1 MKFLFIALFFI
12 SLMGAEGAQDDL
24 SIIAV
29 GEAESV
35 REKMAIPAPA
45 LTPRL
50 FSVDIRWGKD
60 YHKQLVDNFSFYRR
74 FFQITETS
82 RTYQL
87 IPTRFNSPDYSFW
100 SQKSVRYLIHSLID
114 RVGQKLEVKVK
125 VFDVTQK
132 KELYSQRLVLPKNNR
147 RYHIHRLSDRVYGSL
162 TGKPSI
168 FGSQIAFISDLPSRR
183 KKVVKELYVMDFDGH
198 HKQQLTRHGGIV
210 ISPAFSPDQRR
221 IVYGLIRYSRG
232 KRNMNLHMLNLKTK
246 KNRLI
251 SSRPGM
257 NSGAIFSSSGKSIY
271 LTMSYQGNAEIYE
284 MDLRTSKTRRVTR
297 HRGEDV
303 DPSLNREGNFMAF
316 LSSRPGKAMI
326 YVMDPR
332 GTKKNVRRISYTG
345 KFNATPRFAPS
356 GKEMAFASWVDNR
369 FDLYRISIDGNEL
382 TRLTRDF
389 GSNESPSYS
398 RDGEFITFSSQRVIS
413 RKKAE
418 QNLYIM
424 DRNGSILGRLTDHF
438 GKCQSPRWSK

>member
-1 MKFLFIALFFI
+1 M
-12 SLMGAEGAQDDL
+12 
-24 SIIAV
+24 
-29 GEAESV
+29 
-35 REKMAIPAPA
+35 
-45 LTPRL
+45 
-50 FSVDIRWGKD
+50 
-60 YHKQLVDNFSFYRR
+60 
-74 FFQITETS
+74 
-82 RTYQL
+82 
-87 IPTRFNSPDYSFW
+87 
-100 SQKSVRYLIHSLID
+100 
-114 RVGQKLEVKVK
+114 K

-132 KELYSQRLVLPKNNR
+132 KELYSQSLILPRDNR
-147 RYHIHRLSDRVYGSL
+147 RSYIHRLSDKVYGSL
-162 TGKPSI
+162 TGRPSI
-168 FGSQIAFISDLPSRR
+168 FGSQMAFVSDRPSRG
-183 KKVVKELYVMDFDGH
+183 KKVIKELYIMDFDGH
-198 HKQQLTRHGGIV
+198 NKQRLTWHGGIV
-210 ISPAFSPDQRR
+210 ISPAFSPDQGR
-221 IVYGLIRYSRG
+221 IVYGVIRYSRG
-232 KRNMNLHMLNLKTK
+232 KRNINLRMFNLKTK
-246 KNRLI
+246 KDRLI

-257 NSGAIFSSSGKSIY
+257 NSGAVFSSSGKTIY

-284 MDLRTSKTRRVTR
+284 MDLRTSKIRRITR

-303 DPSLNREGNFMAF
+303 DPSLNGRGDLMAF

-332 GTKKNVRRISYTG
+332 GTEKDVRRISYTG
-345 KFNATPRFAPS
+345 KFNATPRFSPT
-356 GKEMAFASWVDNR
+356 GKEMTFASWVDNR

-424 DRNGSILGRLTDHF
+424 DRNGNILARLSNRF